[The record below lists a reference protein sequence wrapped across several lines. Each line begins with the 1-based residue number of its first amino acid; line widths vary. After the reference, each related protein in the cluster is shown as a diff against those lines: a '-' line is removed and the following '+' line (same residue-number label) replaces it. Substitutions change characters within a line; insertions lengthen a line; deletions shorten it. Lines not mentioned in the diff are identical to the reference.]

1 MSSLVHQLLIRE
13 VNARIRELDDRH
25 GAFEQTYVLLCECG
39 RPLCHERVE
48 VPVAVYRAARA
59 GDAVLV
65 AAGHGGPVGKP
76 EVGLEPT
83 TSALQ
88 ERCSAS

>member
-1 MSSLVHQLLIRE
+1 MSSLIHQLLIRE
-13 VNARIRELDDRH
+13 VNARIRELSDRH
-25 GAFEQTYVLLCECG
+25 CLADGTYILLCECG
-39 RPLCHERVE
+39 EEGCLKHVE
-48 VPVAVYRAARA
+48 VPVAAYR
-59 GDAVLV
+59 GE
-65 AAGHGGPVGKP
+65 KP